1 MWGRAPKSP
10 EEIFPG
16 FLSDLE
22 SVFGRELES
31 VYLFG
36 SGARG
41 DYRPGKSDLNFLVCF
56 SPAGMDKLGG
66 VWKYVKKWRS
76 KKIALPLFLTR
87 DFIRTS
93 VDVFPVEY
101 LNMMLHN
108 RLLYGAD
115 VLSELKIDRG
125 HLRLQLEREF
135 RGKLL
140 TLRQGFAASEGKERA
155 LEGLISSSISAFSSL
170 FAALIY
176 LKGEEV
182 PKSRREIFSHLEE
195 MMGLE
200 KGVLG
205 RCLEVREG
213 RIRPGGEELRKL
225 YIKYMEAIG
234 HICQAVDRMHESR

>member
-1 MWGRAPKSP
+1 MWERTPKRP

-16 FLSDLE
+16 FISDLE

-41 DYRPGKSDLNFLVCF
+41 DYRPGKSDLNFLVCLL
-56 SPAGMDKLGG
+56 PAGMDKLEG
-66 VWKYVKKWRS
+66 VWQYIKKWRR
-76 KKIALPLFLTR
+76 KKIALPLFITR

-93 VDVFPVEY
+93 IDVFPIEY
-101 LNMMLHN
+101 LNMKLHH
-108 RLLYGAD
+108 RLLHGVD
-115 VLSELKIDRG
+115 ILSELNIAGG
-125 HLRLQLEREF
+125 HLRLQLEREL

-140 TLRQGFAASEGKERA
+140 TLWQGFAASEGKDKVLA
-155 LEGLISSSISAFSSL
+155 GLISSSISAFSSL